1 MNLECLWKTW
11 LLASFQKPMEGLAFS
26 NTASPSVHF
35 FCQCTHLKMAGCTQT
50 HPSSLLDLCLQK
62 DSIYFITCLG
72 LHPVTRTTPDHL
84 VFESTVV
91 NELYRQTAKTARSIA
106 EKYSLKE
113 LKQLLFD
120 TQFRDGLIKP
130 LLQSYGWQIW
140 GSEGDH
146 LIQGTK
152 RSLQNSEDKE

>member
-1 MNLECLWKTW
+1 M
-11 LLASFQKPMEGLAFS
+11 SFQKPMEGWALA
-26 NTASPSVHF
+26 NIASPSVHS
-35 FCQCTHLKMAGCTQT
+35 FCQCTNIKMAGCTQT
-50 HPSSLLDLCLQK
+50 HPSSLLELCLRK
-62 DSIYFITCLG
+62 DAVYFVNCLG
-72 LHPVTRTTPDHL
+72 LHPITGTTPDHL

-91 NELYRQTAKTARSIA
+91 NELCRQTAKTARSIA

-120 TQFRDGLIKP
+120 TQFRDGVTKP
-130 LLQSYGWQIW
+130 LLESYGRQIW